1 MPAERGDTDVLRR
14 EGVRFAQSTGVS
26 PERSRA
32 EIETLLRRYQATSFG
47 YATDGGQA
55 MVQFRLCDRIVR
67 FLIPLPKAE
76 DVRHTATGRSRRS
89 DKIPDVL
96 AQEERQ
102 RWRALLLVIKAKL
115 EAVESGITTF
125 EEEFLAHIVMPDGKT
140 MGQHVL
146 PGIAAA
152 YESGRMPK
160 ALLPAWGGES

>member
-1 MPAERGDTDVLRR
+1 MV
-14 EGVRFAQSTGVS
+14 VFQMRFAEATGVS

-32 EIETLLRRYQATSFG
+32 DIETLLRRYQATSFG
-47 YATDGGQA
+47 YATDHGQA
-55 MVQFRLCDRIVR
+55 MVQFRLNDRIVR
-67 FLIPLPKAE
+67 FLIPLPKDE
-76 DVRHTATGRSRRS
+76 DVAKTASGRYRS
-89 DKIPDVL
+89 DTKYDSFRKQ
-96 AQEERQ
+96 ATRQ

-146 PGIAAA
+146 PSVAIA

-160 ALLPAWGGES
+160 ALLPAWGGEE